1 MGGISSAMAE
11 TVGYTV
17 TPLPVELIPLGIVA
31 IIILV
36 IFIVIVIINR
46 DWFDL

>member
-1 MGGISSAMAE
+1 MGGISSAMVG
-11 TVGYTV
+11 TVGYTA
-17 TPLPVELIPLGIVA
+17 TPLPVELIPYGIVA
-31 IIILV
+31 IIILL